1 MYKCTAGLDKDW
13 NEYGFTSCL
22 FAGAAAGAE
31 ADAGAGAGAGAEATD
46 DDDSEETLHLSA
58 SCGGPSL
65 TVRKRKAPKKGA
77 HKVKKKLTKRRAMQ
91 QEDERNVL

>member
-1 MYKCTAGLDKDW
+1 MYKCTAGLGKDW

-22 FAGAAAGAE
+22 FAGAE
-31 ADAGAGAGAGAEATD
+31 ADAGAGAEATD

-65 TVRKRKAPKKGA
+65 TVRKRKAPKKGV

-91 QEDERNVL
+91 QEDGRKDL

>member
-22 FAGAAAGAE
+22 FAGAE
-31 ADAGAGAGAGAEATD
+31 ADAGAGAGAEATD

-58 SCGGPSL
+58 SSGGPSL
-65 TVRKRKAPKKGA
+65 TVRKRKAPKKSA
-77 HKVKKKLTKRRAMQ
+77 HKVKKKFIKRRAMQ
-91 QEDERNVL
+91 KEDEGQVI